1 MFDAFP
7 GVPEELIHAWRDDLG
22 GETGF
27 LPRLTPAK
35 SLPARWMPYLN
46 AALELPGRYHLP
58 GADVRPWLSDLF
70 ARPVPDSDAAIT
82 LLSEPQAD
90 RLETV
95 LGVLS
100 HAYRWASAPPTP
112 ERYLE
117 TAVALPAGLADVW
130 AALARA
136 RGNPRVGNM
145 FAIVL
150 ANWQLHDVPGS
161 GRYSPDE
168 LRSGTYSV
176 AIPWLQ
182 AEKMLQLTT
191 FLGASLETEAR
202 GAPAIKTAVQL
213 VGAALSN
220 DPARLAML
228 LERFHTELKL
238 MSEPFMHYVRK
249 ANFSSDDFLT
259 LIQPT
264 TIWGLD
270 EGDGVLEGVSGPQIG
285 VLQIAD
291 SVLGIDRSSAM
302 GQAALHT
309 RTYLPARQQKF
320 IRIFEQH
327 CGIVSSY
334 VLWKNEPA
342 LIEPFNACLDA
353 MLLWRRMH
361 QKRGAMNLK
370 SNVQGAAYNYTSS
383 GGGIALEDERV
394 ARFEGLMQ
402 QRMDETRNAR
412 VDVAVAETEEL
423 APHPQPVNRTGL
435 PERRGQP
442 VPVQPE
448 SVQPELVQPRSIQP
462 TPLEPAHPETML
474 EAPLNP

>member
-1 MFDAFP
+1 MLDVFP
-7 GVPEELIHAWRDDLG
+7 GVPDELIHSWHSDLA

-27 LPRLTPAK
+27 LPRLTPAN
-35 SLPARWMPYLN
+35 SLPARWTAYLN
-46 AALELPGRYHLP
+46 AALELPNRYHFV
-58 GADVRPWLSDLF
+58 GADVRPWLASLF
-70 ARPVPDSDAAIT
+70 AQPVPNADAVIQG
-82 LLSEPQAD
+82 LSEPQAD

-95 LGVLS
+95 LGVLC
-100 HAYRWASAPPTP
+100 HAFRWASAPPAP

-117 TAVALPAGLADVW
+117 TAVTLPAGLADVW
-130 AALARA
+130 AAFARA

-150 ANWQLHDVPGS
+150 ANWRLHDVPGS
-161 GRYSPDE
+161 ARYSPDE
-168 LRSGTYSV
+168 LRFGTYSMP
-176 AIPWLQ
+176 IPWLKD
-182 AEKMLQLTT
+182 EKMLALTT

-202 GAPAIKTAVQL
+202 GAPAVKTAVQL
-213 VGAALSN
+213 VGAALS
-220 DPARLAML
+220 DDASRVAAL
-228 LERFHTELKL
+228 LEQFRDQLKIV
-238 MSEPFMHYVRK
+238 SEPFMHYVRK

-309 RTYLPARQQKF
+309 RTYLPARHQQF
-320 IRIFEQH
+320 IRVFEQH
-327 CGIVSSY
+327 CGILSAY

-342 LIEPFNACLDA
+342 LVEPFNACLDA
-353 MLLWRRMH
+353 MMMWRRMH

-402 QRMDETRNAR
+402 QRMDETRGAR
-412 VDVAVAETEEL
+412 IEAAFGAPTEEL
-423 APHPQPVNRTGL
+423 AAHPQPVDRTGL
-435 PERRGQP
+435 PDRRGQP
-442 VPVQPE
+442 LQPAPISTDPIQPE
-448 SVQPELVQPRSIQP
+448 PIQPEPIQS
-462 TPLEPAHPETML
+462 
-474 EAPLNP
+474 

>member
-1 MFDAFP
+1 MSAVFP
-7 GVPEELIHAWRDDLG
+7 GVPEELIHSWSDDLG

-27 LPRLTPAK
+27 LPRRTPADT
-35 SLPARWMPYLN
+35 LPARWMPYLN
-46 AALELPGRYHLP
+46 AVLELPDRYHVA
-58 GADVRPWLSDLF
+58 GADVRPWLSALF
-70 ARPVPDSDAAIT
+70 THPIPEADAAIKW
-82 LLSEPQAD
+82 LSEPQAD

-95 LGVLS
+95 LGVLC
-100 HAYRWASAPPTP
+100 HAFRWASAPPAL
-112 ERYLE
+112 ERYTE
-117 TAVALPAGLADVW
+117 TAVTLPVGLADVW
-130 AALARA
+130 AAFARS
-136 RGNPRVGNM
+136 RGHPRVGNM

-150 ANWQLHDVPGS
+150 SNWRLHDVSGS

-168 LRSGTYSV
+168 LRFGSYRI

-182 AEKMLQLTT
+182 EEKMSQLTT
-191 FLGASLETEAR
+191 FLGASIETEAR
-202 GAPAIKTAVQL
+202 GAPAVKTAVQL
-213 VGAALSN
+213 VGAAQSDNAVLVAS
-220 DPARLAML
+220 L
-228 LERFHTELKL
+228 LERFRDELKV

-249 ANFSSDDFLT
+249 ANFTSDDFLT

-270 EGDGVLEGVSGPQIG
+270 EGEGVLEGVSGPQIG

-291 SVLGIDRSSAM
+291 SVLGIDRSSPM

-309 RTYLPARQQKF
+309 RTYLPARQQQF
-320 IRIFEQH
+320 IRIFERH
-327 CGIVSSY
+327 CGILSAY

-353 MLLWRRMH
+353 MLMWRRMH

-402 QRMDETRNAR
+402 QRMDETRSAQ
-412 VDVAVAETEEL
+412 VDSPVAESEEL
-423 APHPQPVNRTGL
+423 APHPQPLDRSGL
-435 PERRGQP
+435 PERRGRP
-442 VPVQPE
+442 VP
-448 SVQPELVQPRSIQP
+448 SG
-462 TPLEPAHPETML
+462 PLEPITGPDGQER
-474 EAPLNP
+474 

>member
-1 MFDAFP
+1 MFDDFP
-7 GVPEELIHAWRDDLG
+7 GVPEELIHSWHGDLG

-27 LPRLTPAK
+27 LPRLTPAN

-46 AALELPGRYHLP
+46 AALELPDRYHFV
-58 GADVRPWLSDLF
+58 GADVRPWLASKF
-70 ARPVPDSDAAIT
+70 AHPIPEADAAIK

-95 LGVLS
+95 LGVLC
-100 HAYRWASAPPTP
+100 HAFRWASAPPAP

-117 TAVALPAGLADVW
+117 TAVTLPAGLADVW
-130 AALARA
+130 AAFARS

-150 ANWQLHDVPGS
+150 SNWRLHDVPGS

-168 LRSGTYSV
+168 LRFGAYSV

-182 AEKMLQLTT
+182 EEKMLALTT

-202 GAPAIKTAVQL
+202 GAPAIKTAVRL
-213 VGAALSN
+213 VGAALS
-220 DPARLAML
+220 DDAALVTAL
-228 LERFHTELKL
+228 LERFRNELKV

-249 ANFSSDDFLT
+249 ANFTSDDFLT

-309 RTYLPARQQKF
+309 RTYLPARQQQF
-320 IRIFEQH
+320 IRMFEQH

-342 LIEPFNACLDA
+342 LIEPFNACLDG
-353 MLLWRRMH
+353 MLMWRRMH

-402 QRMDETRNAR
+402 QRMDETRSAR
-412 VDVAVAETEEL
+412 VDSPVTAEAEEV
-423 APHPQPVNRTGL
+423 APHPQPVDRTGL
-435 PERRGQP
+435 SERRGQP
-442 VPVQPE
+442 VPLQPE
-448 SVQPELVQPRSIQP
+448 PDSSDP
-462 TPLEPAHPETML
+462 ML
-474 EAPLNP
+474 EANRTAEPMT

>member
-1 MFDAFP
+1 MFDVFP
-7 GVPEELIHAWRDDLG
+7 GVPDELIHSWHTDLG

-27 LPRLTPAK
+27 LPRLTPADT
-35 SLPARWMPYLN
+35 LPARWTPYLN
-46 AALELPGRYHLP
+46 AALELPDRYHFV
-58 GADVRPWLSDLF
+58 GADVQPWLASLF
-70 ARPVPDSDAAIT
+70 AHPVPNADAAIQG
-82 LLSEPQAD
+82 LSEPQAD

-95 LGVLS
+95 LGVLC
-100 HAYRWASAPPTP
+100 HAFRWASAPPAP

-117 TAVALPAGLADVW
+117 TAVTLPAGLADVW
-130 AALARA
+130 AAFARA

-150 ANWQLHDVPGS
+150 SNWRLHDVPGNA
-161 GRYSPDE
+161 RYSPDE

-182 AEKMLQLTT
+182 QEKMLALTT

-202 GAPAIKTAVQL
+202 GAPAIQTAVQL
-213 VGAALSN
+213 VGAALN
-220 DPARLAML
+220 DDQTRVASL
-228 LERFHTELKL
+228 LERFNTELKI

-320 IRIFEQH
+320 IQVFEQH
-327 CGIVSSY
+327 CAVVSAY

-342 LIEPFNACLDA
+342 LVEPFNACLDA
-353 MLLWRRMH
+353 MMMWRRMH

-370 SNVQGAAYNYTSS
+370 SNLQGAAYNYTSS

-394 ARFEGLMQ
+394 ARFEDLMQ
-402 QRMDETRNAR
+402 QRMDETRGAR
-412 VDVAVAETEEL
+412 VEPAFNAETEEL
-423 APHPQPVNRTGL
+423 LPHPKPVDRTGL

-442 VPVQPE
+442 VQPEPISTEPISTEPISTKPTQPE
-448 SVQPELVQPRSIQP
+448 SISSPEPVKS
-462 TPLEPAHPETML
+462 
-474 EAPLNP
+474 

>member
-7 GVPEELIHAWRDDLG
+7 GVPEELIHSWHGDLG

-27 LPRLTPAK
+27 LPRLTPAN

-46 AALELPGRYHLP
+46 ATLELPQRYHVA
-58 GADVRPWLSDLF
+58 GADVRPWLASLF
-70 ARPVPDSDAAIT
+70 AQPIPEADAAIK

-95 LGVLS
+95 LGVLCHS
-100 HAYRWASAPPTP
+100 FRWASAPPAA
-112 ERYLE
+112 ERYTE

-130 AALARA
+130 AAFARS

-150 ANWQLHDVPGS
+150 SNWRLHDVPGG

-168 LRSGTYSV
+168 LRFGSYEI
-176 AIPWLQ
+176 AIPWLKE
-182 AEKMLQLTT
+182 EKMLPLMT
-191 FLGASLETEAR
+191 FLGASIETEAR

-213 VGAALSN
+213 VGAALS
-220 DPARLAML
+220 DDAVVVAAL
-228 LERFHTELKL
+228 LERLCDELKV
-238 MSEPFMHYVRK
+238 MSEPFMRYVRK
-249 ANFSSDDFLT
+249 ANFTSDDFLT

-270 EGDGVLEGVSGPQIG
+270 EGNGVLEGVSGPQIG

-320 IRIFEQH
+320 IEVFERH

-342 LIEPFNACLDA
+342 LIEPFNACLDG
-353 MLLWRRMH
+353 MMMWRRMH

-402 QRMDETRNAR
+402 QRMDETRSAR
-412 VDVAVAETEEL
+412 VESVFAAETQEL
-423 APHPQPVNRTGL
+423 VPHPQPVDRTGL
-435 PERRGQP
+435 PERRGGP
-442 VPVQPE
+442 VP
-448 SVQPELVQPRSIQP
+448 SDL
-462 TPLEPAHPETML
+462 TPIAGLEGQGSKKQ
-474 EAPLNP
+474 

>member
-7 GVPEELIHAWRDDLG
+7 GVPEELIHSWHSDLG

-27 LPRLTPAK
+27 LPRLTPAD
-35 SLPARWMPYLN
+35 SLPARWLPYLN
-46 AALELPGRYHLP
+46 AALELPGRYHVE
-58 GADVRPWLSDLF
+58 GADVRPWLTSLF
-70 ARPVPDSDAAIT
+70 ARPILEADAAIK

-95 LGVLS
+95 LGVLC
-100 HAYRWASAPPTP
+100 HAFRWASAPPAP

-117 TAVALPAGLADVW
+117 TAVPLPAGLADVW
-130 AALARA
+130 AAFARS

-150 ANWQLHDVPGS
+150 ANWRLHDVPGS

-168 LRSGTYSV
+168 LRLGSYSV
-176 AIPWLQ
+176 GIPWLQ
-182 AEKMLQLTT
+182 EEKMLALST
-191 FLGASLETEAR
+191 FLGASIETEAR
-202 GAPAIKTAVQL
+202 GAPAVKTAVQL
-213 VGAALSN
+213 VGAALSDN
-220 DPARLAML
+220 TVLVATL
-228 LERFHTELKL
+228 LERFRDELKV

-270 EGDGVLEGVSGPQIG
+270 EGNGVLEGVSGPQIG

-291 SVLGIDRSSAM
+291 SVLGIDRSSPM

-309 RTYLPARQQKF
+309 RTYLPARQQQF

-327 CGIVSSY
+327 CGIVSAY

-353 MLLWRRMH
+353 MLMWRRMH

-394 ARFEGLMQ
+394 ARFEDLMQ

-412 VDVAVAETEEL
+412 VDIPLDSPVAESEEL
-423 APHPQPVNRTGL
+423 APHPQPVDRTGL

-442 VPVQPE
+442 VPLERPE
-448 SVQPELVQPRSIQP
+448 PPRPDSSDP
-462 TPLEPAHPETML
+462 ML
-474 EAPLNP
+474 EVIRAADL